1 MITYQITP
9 GTTDVSVVLRIID
22 STDGTPETGVV
33 FNTSGIDLEYR
44 REGEASTDIT
54 EATLAALT
62 TAHTDGGFLHIGN
75 GLYRLDLPDAACA
88 TGSAG
93 CLVHGTVT
101 GMVVIPAYI
110 QLAGAVNKIYSDTT
124 IIYSD
129 TTIATSKAVQIYS
142 DTAIASS
149 KAVQIYSDTT
159 IVYSDTTIATSK
171 ATQIYSDTAIAS
183 SKAAQIYSDTTIIYS
198 DTAVISSDTTLLE
211 ASRGIIDEGT
221 AQAGSTASTFVA
233 QAGLSL
239 ANDVPNG
246 STIQIISGTGAGQ
259 SRATTDFVGATDTF
273 TVSPDWTTTPDNTSV
288 YKIFATAPSIS
299 VLSVAQDSK
308 LTRVNSKATQIYSDT
323 AVIYS
328 DTTIATSKT
337 TQIYSDTAIASSKAV
352 QIYSDTTIVYS
363 DTTMI
368 QSKSTQIYSDTA
380 ITSSKA
386 VQVYSDTTIAVS
398 KATQVYSDTTV
409 IASKAVQVYS
419 DTTAVN
425 SGILYGAAATGTL
438 STTQATSNLTGY
450 ADDQFIGRVII
461 WLTGACEGEAS
472 DITDYANASGL
483 LTFTALTTAPG
494 NTDTFKIV

>member
-1 MITYQITP
+1 MITYQIAP

-75 GLYRLDLPDAACA
+75 GMYRLDLPDAACA
-88 TGSAG
+88 SGSAG

-149 KAVQIYSDTT
+149 KAVQVYSDTT
-159 IVYSDTTIATSK
+159 IIYSDTTIATSK

-183 SKAAQIYSDTTIIYS
+183 SKAVQIYSDTTIIYS
-198 DTAVISSDTTLLE
+198 DTTVISSDTTLLE
-211 ASRGIIDEGT
+211 ASRAVIHEGT
-221 AQAGSTASTFVA
+221 AQSATATTLV
-233 QAGLSL
+233 L
-239 ANDVPNG
+239 ASGAAFADDEIIG
-246 STIQIISGTGAGQ
+246 ATIQIISATAGAGQ
-259 SRATTDFVGATDTF
+259 ARLITDYVGATDTA
-273 TVSPDWTTTPDNTSV
+273 TVATWTTTPTGTIV
-288 YKIFATAPSIS
+288 YKVFATAAGSS
-299 VLSVAQDSK
+299 ALSAAQDSK
-308 LTRVNSKATQIYSDT
+308 LTRVNSKS
-323 AVIYS
+323 
-328 DTTIATSKT
+328 
-337 TQIYSDTAIASSKAV
+337 TQIYSDTAIASSKVV

-368 QSKSTQIYSDTA
+368 QSKSTQIYSDTTA
-380 ITSSKA
+380 IAAAGGSLTAAQDSKLTRVNSKA
-386 VQVYSDTTIAVS
+386 TQIYSDTTIIYSDTTIATS
-398 KATQVYSDTTV
+398 KAVQIYSDTTI

-419 DTTAVN
+419 DTTAVH
-425 SGILYGAAATGTL
+425 SD
-438 STTQATSNLTGY
+438 TTA
-450 ADDQFIGRVII
+450 VH
-461 WLTGACEGEAS
+461 S
-472 DITDYANASGL
+472 DTTAIQTKTDS
-483 LTFTALTTAPG
+483 LTFTVASVVDANIQRINDVAITG
-494 NTDTFKIV
+494 NGGVGTEFAV